1 VWNGLAFD
9 HRGNLFVSESHD
21 GGIWRLATDGTFAVW
36 SDSTLLRGTTSA
48 GPCGLVHPAVAS
60 FGPLGANGI
69 AFNKHG
75 DMLVANTDLGTIVRI
90 PVKPD
95 ASAGTASV
103 FAGPA
108 CNLWGADGVAMD
120 NEDNLYVAA
129 NAKGQI
135 DRVDPSGGVQ
145 VLATGAPLS
154 FPSDIAFGTG
164 LGDRKQIF
172 ITNFAAFPTSPGAP
186 GVLALDVGIP
196 GRPLD

>member
-1 VWNGLAFD
+1 
-9 HRGNLFVSESHD
+9 
-21 GGIWRLATDGTFAVW
+21 
-36 SDSTLLRGTTSA
+36 
-48 GPCGLVHPAVAS
+48 
-60 FGPLGANGI
+60 
-69 AFNKHG
+69 
-75 DMLVANTDLGTIVRI
+75 
-90 PVKPD
+90 VKPD